1 MNFTFTTWWA
11 ESPTLQEFVNNLN
24 VPCCVVVL
32 IKGAAINCERRLAE
46 HVEIAHKSMFN
57 CRFQVKRI
65 IEEVHAA
72 NIETA
77 TSVML

>member
-1 MNFTFTTWWA
+1 VGGVTNATRIYD
-11 ESPTLQEFVNNLN
+11 NLN

-46 HVEIAHKSMFN
+46 HAEIAQKSMFN

-72 NIETA
+72 NFETA
-77 TSVML
+77 TTIIF